1 MANKQINMSKLRQIL
16 KLHFQGLGTKKIA
29 QNTSVSRNTIKRYL
43 QQVRL
48 MRLEE
53 NTLLTI
59 NDQQLDELFRS
70 EIPLPSD
77 ATQRMQ
83 TLFSFFDREERRL
96 KKKGVTLYLLWQDY
110 IKENADGYQ
119 QTSYYHYYSIW
130 KKKFIPSMHMEHK
143 AGDKM
148 FIDFAGEKLKMIDQ
162 QTGEIVSVEVF
173 VAILGASQLTYVEA
187 VPSQK
192 LEDFI
197 SACENALYYFG
208 GAPSA
213 IVPDNLKAAVIKSH
227 RYEPKLNENF
237 EAFADHYGMAVNP
250 ARAYKPKDKAL
261 VEGAVKI
268 SYRRIYALLGEE
280 LPTSLEQLN
289 QKMKEHLETHNN
301 KLFQGRTY
309 SRRQQFEEMEKANL
323 QPLTERRFEMFSS
336 AHVTVMKNSH
346 VSLTRDKHYYSVPHA
361 YIGKKVKL
369 LYSKSIIQIYY
380 KYEIIAEHQRIKSP
394 HNYTTVAQHM
404 PQAYQ
409 NQMDWNPEKFLGQAR
424 EIHPDVEDYI
434 QQVLLKKPHPEQA
447 YKSCQGILSF
457 AKRVGNQRLIKACQR
472 AREVGWY
479 NYKTIENILQKGLDR
494 QSHEDSAIEMPKHE
508 NIRGKDYYQ

>member
-96 KKKGVTLYLLWQDY
+96 KKRGVTLYLLWQEY
-110 IKENADGYQ
+110 IKENTEGYQ
-119 QTSYYHYYSIW
+119 QTSYYHYYNIW

-197 SACENALYYFG
+197 SACENAL
-208 GAPSA
+208 
-213 IVPDNLKAAVIKSH
+213 
-227 RYEPKLNENF
+227 
-237 EAFADHYGMAVNP
+237 
-250 ARAYKPKDKAL
+250 
-261 VEGAVKI
+261 
-268 SYRRIYALLGEE
+268 
-280 LPTSLEQLN
+280 
-289 QKMKEHLETHNN
+289 
-301 KLFQGRTY
+301 
-309 SRRQQFEEMEKANL
+309 
-323 QPLTERRFEMFSS
+323 
-336 AHVTVMKNSH
+336 
-346 VSLTRDKHYYSVPHA
+346 
-361 YIGKKVKL
+361 
-369 LYSKSIIQIYY
+369 
-380 KYEIIAEHQRIKSP
+380 
-394 HNYTTVAQHM
+394 
-404 PQAYQ
+404 
-409 NQMDWNPEKFLGQAR
+409 
-424 EIHPDVEDYI
+424 
-434 QQVLLKKPHPEQA
+434 
-447 YKSCQGILSF
+447 
-457 AKRVGNQRLIKACQR
+457 
-472 AREVGWY
+472 
-479 NYKTIENILQKGLDR
+479 
-494 QSHEDSAIEMPKHE
+494 
-508 NIRGKDYYQ
+508 

>member
-29 QNTSVSRNTIKRYL
+29 QNTSVSRNTIKSYL

-70 EIPLPSD
+70 EIPLPLD

-96 KKKGVTLYLLWQDY
+96 KKRGVTLFLLWQDY

-148 FIDFAGEKLKMIDQ
+148 FIDFAGEKLKVIDQ
-162 QTGEIVSVEVF
+162 HTGEIVSVEVF

-213 IVPDNLKAAVIKSH
+213 IVPDNLKSAVIKSH

-237 EAFADHYGMAVNP
+237 EAFADHYGMAVIP

-289 QKMKEHLETHNN
+289 QKIKEHLETHNN

-309 SRRQQFEEMEKANL
+309 SRRQQFEEMEKPNL
-323 QPLTERRFEMFSS
+323 QPLTERRFEMFAS

-346 VSLTRDKHYYSVPHA
+346 VILTRDKHYYSVPHA

-369 LYSKSIIQIYY
+369 LYSRSMIQIYY

-404 PQAYQ
+404 PEAYQ

-424 EIHPDVEDYI
+424 EIHPDVEHYI